1 MEARLSGE
9 APLTSLELFPR
20 PEPKPRVAKKVS
32 KALDMSWEHLRVKAC
47 ILLTLCCIYTHPGHQ
62 SCCMARGNPF
72 LAVVP
77 KFTTVY
83 LTFAF
88 VPRKPAALSLPQ
100 LLVLG
105 ASCPDGTWYVERSP
119 QGPTPMLPTQT
130 SSVWSQSSHSALCS
144 DRSGLDPA
152 YILIVF
158 LRPNVLM
165 PLLGTDFSRGH
176 VPDASW
182 HWKWGTHLAT
192 ATLI

>member
-1 MEARLSGE
+1 MYPIDLVLYLYPSWSSKLLHGTRKPFSGSC
-9 APLTSLELFPR
+9 PQ
-20 PEPKPRVAKKVS
+20 
-32 KALDMSWEHLRVKAC
+32 
-47 ILLTLCCIYTHPGHQ
+47 IY
-62 SCCMARGNPF
+62 
-72 LAVVP
+72 
-77 KFTTVY
+77 TTVY

-105 ASCPDGTWYVERSP
+105 DSCPDGPWYVERSP

-152 YILIVF
+152 YILIVS